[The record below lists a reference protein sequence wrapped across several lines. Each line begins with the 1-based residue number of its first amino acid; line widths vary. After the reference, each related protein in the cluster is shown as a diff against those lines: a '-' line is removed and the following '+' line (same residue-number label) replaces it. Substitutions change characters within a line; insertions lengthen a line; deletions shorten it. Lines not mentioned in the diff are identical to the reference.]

1 HHELDE
7 RIARLT
13 ELRLVALAL
22 EADRLPILHE
32 SRQLDRK
39 LAPIGEYGCHL
50 GGRGDLFDSDAER
63 DIHIAHALR
72 PSAATRTTS
81 TSAGKSIAEQLAE
94 NVARAKTAATAKL
107 EMVALPAATLA
118 ECGKWVAL
126 RAAFEAVEAWPPCFV
141 DLAIVELPALRFIAE
156 DFVGLADLG
165 KTLLRLRIVGPLVG
179 VEFLRQPAESRL
191 YLLFGRTLLHAQNIV
206 WTLHLRSIRT
216 NRCHTRKAAI
226 AVFPSFLA
234 YMRTKTGEFQIQS
247 RCAPNIRRVQSSVKD
262 LSAMIPRGVWQA
274 VPS

>member
-1 HHELDE
+1 MRVEIAMPVRLERQPATLEAQRPVRARPGRHIDRELARRRIHRTRGTQHRIPEADRQIHMQVTSFDAIERVRLHHELDE

-39 LAPIGEYGCHL
+39 LAPVGEYGCHL
-50 GGRGDLFDSDAER
+50 GGSGDLFDSDAER

-94 NVARAKTAATAKL
+94 NVASAKTAATAKL

-179 VEFLRQPAESRL
+179 VEFLR
-191 YLLFGRTLLHAQNIV
+191 
-206 WTLHLRSIRT
+206 RS
-216 NRCHTRKAAI
+216 
-226 AVFPSFLA
+226 
-234 YMRTKTGEFQIQS
+234 EE
-247 RCAPNIRRVQSSVKD
+247 RRVGKECRSRWALD
-262 LSAMIPRGVWQA
+262 N
-274 VPS
+274 